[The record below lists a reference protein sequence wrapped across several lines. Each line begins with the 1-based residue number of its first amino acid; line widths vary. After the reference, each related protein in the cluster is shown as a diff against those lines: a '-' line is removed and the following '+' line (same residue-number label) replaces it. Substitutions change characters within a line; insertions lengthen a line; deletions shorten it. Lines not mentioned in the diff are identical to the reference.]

1 MANKEVSLD
10 FFVRSFCCVV
20 ALRRI
25 FAGVFPIP
33 LTMAYLQET
42 ITPYGTG
49 EQKAKQVE
57 RMFDNIAPRY
67 DLLNH
72 LLSFGIDRHW
82 RRAAVDSLK
91 SYHPRKILDVATGT
105 GDFALLMTKRLSDV
119 CVTGIDLSDEMLAV
133 ARRKL
138 PEDKTGVLDFVK
150 GDVLALPY
158 ETGTFDAVTVAYGA
172 RNFADLNS
180 GLREMRR
187 VLRPGGRLVIA
198 GLAKD
203 DRHHT
208 SELLYGFP
216 PKVVGLKPTDP
227 LFHLLEQ
234 IQNEVHRFAIT
245 FHKDK
250 RSKGTFRT
258 QLTDIPGIGDKTAR
272 DLLLKFG
279 SVKEVRLQTEADLA
293 KVVGPAKAK
302 AITAYFATQ
311 Q

>member
-1 MANKEVSLD
+1 
-10 FFVRSFCCVV
+10 
-20 ALRRI
+20 
-25 FAGVFPIP
+25 
-33 LTMAYLQET
+33 MAYLQET

-138 PEDKTGVLDFVK
+138 PEDKTGALDFVK

-187 VLRPGGRLVIA
+187 VLRSGGRLVIA
-198 GLAKD
+198 ELTTPHRWPMTWLFALYSKVYMPLMGRLVSGDSSAYRYLPATMAAFPQGERMQLILQQAGFTDVAFRRFTFGLNTLYTAAK
-203 DRHHT
+203 
-208 SELLYGFP
+208 
-216 PKVVGLKPTDP
+216 
-227 LFHLLEQ
+227 
-234 IQNEVHRFAIT
+234 
-245 FHKDK
+245 
-250 RSKGTFRT
+250 
-258 QLTDIPGIGDKTAR
+258 
-272 DLLLKFG
+272 
-279 SVKEVRLQTEADLA
+279 
-293 KVVGPAKAK
+293 
-302 AITAYFATQ
+302 
-311 Q
+311 

>member
-1 MANKEVSLD
+1 MQRYLYLANKEDTLD

-57 RMFDNIAPRY
+57 RMFDNIAPHY

-187 VLRPGGRLVIA
+187 VLRPSGRLVIA
-198 GLAKD
+198 ELTTPHRWPMTWLFALYSKVYMPLMGRLVSGDSSAYRYLPATMAAFPQGERMQLILQQAGFTDVAFRRFTFGLNTLYTAAK
-203 DRHHT
+203 
-208 SELLYGFP
+208 
-216 PKVVGLKPTDP
+216 
-227 LFHLLEQ
+227 
-234 IQNEVHRFAIT
+234 
-245 FHKDK
+245 
-250 RSKGTFRT
+250 
-258 QLTDIPGIGDKTAR
+258 
-272 DLLLKFG
+272 
-279 SVKEVRLQTEADLA
+279 
-293 KVVGPAKAK
+293 
-302 AITAYFATQ
+302 
-311 Q
+311 